1 MNAKAI
7 VVTSGKGGVGK
18 TTTTANVG
26 AALAKL
32 GEKVVVIDTD
42 VGLRN
47 LDVVMGLEGRVV
59 YDLIDVFEGRC
70 KLKQALIRDK
80 RVENLHLLAASQTRD
95 KSALSEA
102 RMKETVTALIDEEG
116 FDRILID
123 SPAGIESGFQTAASA
138 AEGALVVVNPEVSS
152 VRDADRI
159 IGLLEA
165 RGITEVRCII
175 NRLRPDMVK
184 RGDMLEVDDVL
195 EILGIKLIGIVP
207 EDEKII
213 ISTNVGSPIS
223 LGGRKRP
230 MKTRDCSAMTLRP
243 QVVQI
248 AATMVGAAAMP
259 AIATSTQSACRKSR
273 IPKSQDRNTPI
284 SASVPITMPKGP
296 VIASTMP
303 CSSVCTGERSML
315 CASAGPASTTKAITM
330 RAVTEGDFINSFLSA
345 AHRRPAH
352 GPHGPG
358 SQHKGGCRRG
368 G

>member
-95 KSALSEA
+95 KSALNEE
-102 RMKETVTALIDEEG
+102 RMKETVTALVDEG

-213 ISTNVGSPIS
+213 VSTNVGSPIS
-223 LGGRKRP
+223 LDNG
-230 MKTRDCSAMTLRP
+230 KT
-243 QVVQI
+243 
-248 AATMVGAAAMP
+248 GAGDAFR
-259 AIATSTQSACRKSR
+259 AIAGRIQGQEIPHAALESRSGLITYLRKILGLR
-273 IPKSQDRNTPI
+273 
-284 SASVPITMPKGP
+284 
-296 VIASTMP
+296 
-303 CSSVCTGERSML
+303 
-315 CASAGPASTTKAITM
+315 
-330 RAVTEGDFINSFLSA
+330 
-345 AHRRPAH
+345 
-352 GPHGPG
+352 
-358 SQHKGGCRRG
+358 
-368 G
+368 

>member
-26 AALAKL
+26 AALAKQ
-32 GEKVVVIDTD
+32 GEKVAVIDTD

-70 KLKQALIRDK
+70 KLRQALIRDK
-80 RVENLHLLAASQTRD
+80 RVDSLHLLAASQTKD

-102 RMKETVTALIDEEG
+102 RMKETVRLLVEEEG
-116 FDRILID
+116 FDRVLID

-165 RGITEVRCII
+165 REVHEVRLII
-175 NRLRPDMVK
+175 NRMRPEMVK

-195 EILGIKLIGIVP
+195 EILGVKLIGIVP
-207 EDEKII
+207 EDERILV
-213 ISTNVGSPIS
+213 STNLGNPAS
-223 LGGRKRP
+223 LDETNRAGAEFRNIARRVRGEEVPYLALDTQSSGLFGGLRRLFGGR
-230 MKTRDCSAMTLRP
+230 
-243 QVVQI
+243 
-248 AATMVGAAAMP
+248 
-259 AIATSTQSACRKSR
+259 
-273 IPKSQDRNTPI
+273 
-284 SASVPITMPKGP
+284 
-296 VIASTMP
+296 
-303 CSSVCTGERSML
+303 
-315 CASAGPASTTKAITM
+315 
-330 RAVTEGDFINSFLSA
+330 
-345 AHRRPAH
+345 
-352 GPHGPG
+352 
-358 SQHKGGCRRG
+358 
-368 G
+368 

>member
-95 KSALSEA
+95 KSALSEE
-102 RMKETVTALIDEEG
+102 RMKETVTALIEEEG

-138 AEGALVVVNPEVSS
+138 ATISS
-152 VRDADRI
+152 A
-159 IGLLEA
+159 G
-165 RGITEVRCII
+165 TTSST
-175 NRLRPDMVK
+175 RP
-184 RGDMLEVDDVL
+184 L
-195 EILGIKLIGIVP
+195 
-207 EDEKII
+207 
-213 ISTNVGSPIS
+213 
-223 LGGRKRP
+223 
-230 MKTRDCSAMTLRP
+230 AW
-243 QVVQI
+243 
-248 AATMVGAAAMP
+248 
-259 AIATSTQSACRKSR
+259 
-273 IPKSQDRNTPI
+273 
-284 SASVPITMPKGP
+284 
-296 VIASTMP
+296 
-303 CSSVCTGERSML
+303 
-315 CASAGPASTTKAITM
+315 ASAGLRRWPWSRTSVSAVCRPSMRTVRIT
-330 RAVTEGDFINSFLSA
+330 
-345 AHRRPAH
+345 P
-352 GPHGPG
+352 PPPG
-358 SQHKGGCRRG
+358 SRPRVTSGRPIS
-368 G
+368 

>member
-59 YDLIDVFEGRC
+59 FDLIDVFEGRC

-80 RVENLHLLAASQTRD
+80 RVENLYLLAASQTKD
-95 KSALSEA
+95 KSSLSEA
-102 RMKETVTALIDEEG
+102 RMQETVRELLDEEG
-116 FDRILID
+116 FDRVLID

-165 RGITEVRCII
+165 RGVSEVRLII
-175 NRLRPDMVK
+175 NRLRPAMVK
-184 RGDMLEVDDVL
+184 RGDMLEVSDVL

-207 EDEKII
+207 EDEKILV
-213 ISTNVGSPIS
+213 STNIG
-223 LGGRKRP
+223 
-230 MKTRDCSAMTLRP
+230 
-243 QVVQI
+243 
-248 AATMVGAAAMP
+248 
-259 AIATSTQSACRKSR
+259 
-273 IPKSQDRNTPI
+273 N
-284 SASVPITMPKGP
+284 
-296 VIASTMP
+296 
-303 CSSVCTGERSML
+303 
-315 CASAGPASTTKAITM
+315 PASLDDVSKTGAGTAFRNIAKRLRGEDIPYPALDPQGGFF
-330 RAVTEGDFINSFLSA
+330 AGL
-345 AHRRPAH
+345 RRLF
-352 GPHGPG
+352 GG
-358 SQHKGGCRRG
+358 SS
-368 G
+368 